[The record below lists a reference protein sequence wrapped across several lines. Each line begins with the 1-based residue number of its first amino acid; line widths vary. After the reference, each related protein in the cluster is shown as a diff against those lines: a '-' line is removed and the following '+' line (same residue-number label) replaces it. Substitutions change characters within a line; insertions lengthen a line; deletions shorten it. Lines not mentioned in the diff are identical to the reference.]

1 MHDSDPFNLDRFVTA
16 QAPVFTTALAEL
28 KAGRKR
34 SHWMWFIFPQLA
46 GLGSSPTAKFYG
58 ISGLPEAAAYLGD
71 PLLGQRLLACTEA
84 VLAVQDRSLHA
95 IFGSP
100 DDLKFRSSMTLF
112 GEAGG
117 ASDTP
122 FRQALERYCAG
133 EPDPRTLALLRGWGR
148 PRGRN
153 FDAGRQEPG
162 NQGRAQPG
170 TLPRP

>member
-1 MHDSDPFNLDRFVTA
+1 MAQTDPFNFARFLEA
-16 QAPVFTTALAEL
+16 QAPVYDTVHDEL
-28 KAGRKR
+28 RAGRKR

-58 ISGLPEAAAYLGD
+58 ISGLPEAIAYLAH
-71 PLLGQRLLACTEA
+71 PVLGQRLLACTEA

-112 GEAGG
+112 GEAGA

-133 EPDPRTLALLRGWGR
+133 EPDPRTLALLRG
-148 PRGRN
+148 
-153 FDAGRQEPG
+153 
-162 NQGRAQPG
+162 
-170 TLPRP
+170 